1 MKAYRD
7 ADVTTMVDLLCALA
21 DQVELFRVDDIEM
34 SVALQGYADD
44 LRTIADALERRD
56 VMPEMRNAANHPA
69 IRDLMAQLTLERFG
83 QQGRTDN

>member
-44 LRTIADALERRD
+44 LRTIADTLERRD
-56 VMPEMRNAANHPA
+56 VMPQLRITANHPA
-69 IRDLMAQLTLERFG
+69 IRDLMAKLTRERFG
-83 QQGRTDN
+83 QQGPHD